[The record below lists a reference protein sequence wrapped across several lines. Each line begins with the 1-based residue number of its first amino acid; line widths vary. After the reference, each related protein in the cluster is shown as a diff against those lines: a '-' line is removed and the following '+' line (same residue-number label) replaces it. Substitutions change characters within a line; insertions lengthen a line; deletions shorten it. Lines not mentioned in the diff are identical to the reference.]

1 MFTSSSFFVHGNSM
15 RKPFSILLVIFVCTV
30 GSLAQKA
37 DQKSSAKPVADTKAA
52 DGQAQELAKAVYVAH
67 GGDKFKAAK
76 TIVIKGSVDVTSPAI
91 PQAIPGGFTMAFAGE
106 KYRVEIATPVQSLKQ
121 SYDGEQT
128 YTNSPVGSL
137 PPMNRLGIP
146 LLQRLGDQGFVV
158 SSLPSDSKKKLG
170 FRITAPDGFF
180 TDFFVDEKTKQ
191 VKSYESMY
199 EFSGRTYTTS
209 VDIGKYREVE
219 GVFIPEKYSQR
230 FDLGQITVYGD
241 FKAKDILINTELA
254 ANVFSSVK

>member
-1 MFTSSSFFVHGNSM
+1 MFTSSSFFVHRYPM
-15 RKPFSILLVIFVCTV
+15 LKVFSILLVILVFIA
-30 GSLAQKA
+30 GAAAQKA
-37 DQKSSAKPVADTKAA
+37 DPKQSSMPVADTKAA
-52 DGQAQELAKAVYVAH
+52 DSQAQELAKAVYAAH
-67 GGDKFKAAK
+67 GGDKFKAVK
-76 TIVIKGSVDVTSPAI
+76 TMVIKGSVDVTSPSI
-91 PQAIPGGFTMAFAGE
+91 PQAIPGGFTMAFAGD

-128 YTNSPVGSL
+128 YTTSPVGSL

-146 LLQRLGDQGFVV
+146 LLQRMGDQGFVV
-158 SSLPSDSKKKLG
+158 SSLPADSKKKLG

-230 FDLGQITVYGD
+230 FDLGQIVVYGD
-241 FKAKDILINTELA
+241 FKAKDIVLNKELA
-254 ANVFSSVK
+254 SDVFSSVK